1 MFFKNIKVKEKNI
14 FFLYLSFLFFSAIIF
29 LFNKHTVGN
38 DSTIAEWLINY
49 QGGFTRRGLLG
60 ELAFNLSIFFKAKI
74 RFTIFLLQIFFYLI
88 FIVLTFKFLKNIKVN
103 FLIRLAIY
111 TPIFLLYPLAEIESL
126 VRKET
131 IIFIIFICFLNLAGN
146 KYDRKYCNNYILFIF
161 PISFFI
167 WEPVI
172 FFFPFIFFILYL
184 KNYTN
189 NIFKTL
195 IRVFIISLPSLII
208 FFIIILN
215 PLSEAGHAKMCH
227 NLKYFF
233 QENCYTALIMLK
245 TKSTIIQQFTDNLP
259 SYKIEYFIRYA
270 LIILIGFLPLII
282 LCANSKLYQNKI
294 NFFFRFKSFLP
305 PLIFLLSLTPIC
317 YAAMYDWGRVV
328 NISYTFS
335 IFLYFFLIK
344 NNYIFHQKNKLYLL
358 LNGFFNKKKYYY
370 IIFFIYCFCW
380 NVKTVISDRVGSV
393 PIYKIVTKTIKI
405 VTELIKS

>member
-1 MFFKNIKVKEKNI
+1 MFFKNTRGKEKKY

-74 RFTIFLLQIFFYLI
+74 RFIIFLLQALFYLI
-88 FIVLTFKFLKNIKVN
+88 FIILTFKFLKNIKVN

-131 IIFIIFICFLNLAGN
+131 VIFIIFIIFLNLAEN
-146 KYDRKYCNNYILFIF
+146 KYDKTYCNNYILVIF
-161 PISFFI
+161 PISFLI

-172 FFFPFIFFILYL
+172 FFFPFIYFILYL
-184 KNYTN
+184 KNCSI
-189 NIFKTL
+189 NIFKTVFKIFL
-195 IRVFIISLPSLII
+195 ITLPSLIV
-208 FFIIILN
+208 FLLVILN
-215 PLSEAGHAKMCH
+215 PLSEIGHEKMC
-227 NLKYFF
+227 NQLMIFF
-233 QENCYTALIMLK
+233 QEDCYAALNLLK
-245 TKSTIIQQFTDNLP
+245 TKSTITQQFTDNFP

-270 LIILIGFLPLII
+270 LIILIGFLPLLI
-282 LCANSKLYQNKI
+282 LSASSKIYQNKI
-294 NFFFRFKSFLP
+294 NFFFKFKSFLIA
-305 PLIFLLSLTPIC
+305 LIFLLSLTPIC
-317 YAAMYDWGRVV
+317 YAAMYDWGRIV

-335 IFLYFFLIK
+335 VFTYFFLVK
-344 NNYIFHQKNKLYLL
+344 NNYIFYKKNKFYFL
-358 LNGFFNKKKYYY
+358 LNRFFKNKRYYY

-380 NVKTVISDRVGSV
+380 NLKTVISDKVGTLPV
-393 PIYKIVTKTIKI
+393 YKIVTKTIKI
-405 VTELIKS
+405 LFN